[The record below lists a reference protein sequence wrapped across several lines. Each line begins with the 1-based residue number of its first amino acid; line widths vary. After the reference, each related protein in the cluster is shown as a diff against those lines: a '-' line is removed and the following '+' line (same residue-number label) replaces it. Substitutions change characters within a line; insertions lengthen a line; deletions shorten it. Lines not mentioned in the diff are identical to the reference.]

1 MKTLIRLLAVLGAL
15 ALPGFAAAQTFPT
28 KPVRLIVPF
37 PPGGATDII
46 ARLLADKLSP
56 IWGQNV
62 VVEYKPGA
70 GSVIGTDAIAKSA
83 PDGYTIGIAITAFV
97 INPSLRDNLPYD
109 TTRDLAGI
117 TMVSISHLLLLA
129 NKDQPFNTIRE
140 LIAYAKANP
149 GKLNYGTPGNGTSMH
164 LTGELLKSM
173 AGIDLVHVP
182 YRGGSAAVPDL
193 LGGRIQLQ
201 IDTLYAQQENIKG
214 GLIKPLAIASRQ
226 RAESSPTIPTI
237 MDTVPGLEVLSITGL
252 IAPRATPRPIVEKIA
267 ADVGRVLQM
276 ADMVE
281 RMKGIGMEPM
291 SMKPDQFDAYIKAE
305 IEKLTP
311 VVKAS
316 GAKAVD

>member
-1 MKTLIRLLAVLGAL
+1 MKSLIRILAVLGAL

-46 ARLLADKLSP
+46 ARLLADKLNP

-109 TTRDLAGI
+109 TTKDLAGI
-117 TMVSISHLLLLA
+117 TMVSISHLLLFA
-129 NKDQPFNTIRE
+129 NKDQPFNSVRE

-193 LGGRIQLQ
+193 LAGRIQLQ

-226 RAESSPTIPTI
+226 RAETSPTIPTI

-252 IAPRATPRPIVEKIA
+252 IAPRATPRPVIEKIA
-267 ADVGRVLQM
+267 ADVGQVLQM

-281 RMKGIGMEPM
+281 RMKGVGMEPL